1 MTSTAVPAQTAP
13 AAPAS
18 ATARAATEPVPD
30 ALAAPGTGR
39 LPLPRPRGPLTAALV
54 RALVDGPPGDDAAER
69 LRPVRDALPVALDA
83 GAGRVLRDDDVQL
96 ALTVLYELHYRGVD
110 GVDDA
115 WEWAPALL
123 AVRARLEVPFEA
135 AVRERA
141 GRPACT
147 ETDAAGVARRL
158 FELAAADGGPSLS
171 RYVAKRAD
179 AEQVR
184 ELLALKSLYQLKE
197 ADPHTWAVPRLAG
210 TPKAALVE
218 IQADEYGGGRP
229 GRMHAELF
237 ARAMRGV
244 GLDDTYGRYVDA
256 VPAVVLA
263 AVNTMSLFG
272 LHRRLRGAVVGHLAA
287 FEMTSSVPSR
297 LYGNGFRR
305 LGHDANTTWYFD
317 EHVEADAVHEQI
329 AARDLAGGL
338 AEQEPAL
345 RDDVLLGAAACLA
358 VEGDVAAH
366 VLERWQA
373 GESALRAPLDPPLPD
388 QASSPS
394 SSRSSSR
401 AAEGGDAP
409 GA

>member
-1 MTSTAVPAQTAP
+1 MTSTALPAHVPTAG
-13 AAPAS
+13 S
-18 ATARAATEPVPD
+18 ATTTGPADGP
-30 ALAAPGTGR
+30 APGASPAPGSGR
-39 LPLPRPRGPLTAALV
+39 LPRPRPRGPLSAALLAALV
-54 RALVDGPPGDDAAER
+54 EPPGAADR
-69 LRPVRDALPVALDA
+69 LRPVEDAVGPALDA
-83 GAGRVLRDDDVQL
+83 AAGTILRDEDVQL
-96 ALTVLYELHYRGVD
+96 TLTLLYELHYRGVE
-110 GVDDA
+110 GVDDD
-115 WEWAPALL
+115 WEWDPALL
-123 AVRARLEVPFEA
+123 AVRARLEAPFEA

-141 GRPACT
+141 GQPACDA
-147 ETDAAGVARRL
+147 TDAAGVARRL
-158 FELAAADGGPSLS
+158 FELAAADDGPSLS

-179 AEQVR
+179 AGQAR

-210 TPKAALVE
+210 VPKAALVE

-237 ARAMRGV
+237 AQAMRGV

-263 AVNTMSLFG
+263 ALNTMSLFG
-272 LHRRLRGAVVGHLAA
+272 LHRRLRGAIVGHLAA

-305 LGHDANTTWYFD
+305 LGHDADTTWYFD

-329 AARDLAGGL
+329 AARDLAGRL
-338 AEQEPAL
+338 VEQEPAL

-366 VLERWQA
+366 ALERWQQGA
-373 GESALRAPLDPPLPD
+373 SALREPLAPAVEPQPGTGP
-388 QASSPS
+388 
-394 SSRSSSR
+394 
-401 AAEGGDAP
+401 AAAQEGDAP
-409 GA
+409 RG

>member
-1 MTSTAVPAQTAP
+1 MTSTVVPAQVP
-13 AAPAS
+13 DAAPVS
-18 ATARAATEPVPD
+18 PTARAA
-30 ALAAPGTGR
+30 APGAPVAPSAGR
-39 LPLPRPRGPLTAALV
+39 LPLPRPRGPLTAALLG
-54 RALVDGPPGDDAAER
+54 ALVDGPPGDDAADR
-69 LRPVRDALPVALDA
+69 LRPVRDAVGPALDEA
-83 GAGRVLRDDDVQL
+83 DGRILRDDDVQL
-96 ALTVLYELHYRGVD
+96 ALAVLYELHYRGVD
-110 GVDDA
+110 RVDDA
-115 WEWAPALL
+115 WEWEPALL
-123 AVRARLEVPFEA
+123 AVRARLEAPFEA

-158 FELAAADGGPSLS
+158 FELAAADDGPSLS
-171 RYVAKRAD
+171 RYVARRAD
-179 AEQVR
+179 AEQAR
-184 ELLALKSLYQLKE
+184 ELLALKSFYQLKE

-272 LHRRLRGAVVGHLAA
+272 LHRRLRGAIVGHLAA

-305 LGHDANTTWYFD
+305 LGHDADTTWYFD

-329 AARDLAGGL
+329 AARDLAGRL
-338 AEQEPAL
+338 VEQEPAL

-366 VLERWQA
+366 ALERWQA
-373 GESALRAPLDPPLPD
+373 GESALRAPLEPVAAGPTPEGPAEDGD
-388 QASSPS
+388 HQ
-394 SSRSSSR
+394 R
-401 AAEGGDAP
+401 A
-409 GA
+409 